1 MLTFIGA
8 AVVLA
13 LCVYILTLPSKELFA
28 KGGGFCLGIG
38 ILSALREVINFLAM
52 KLGVFPPAFILKCIK
67 LGKVAILPFICAIY
81 AIFLGGFLAKHMMDR
96 RKIASLLFISI
107 GFLIISIASLIDSF
121 TAPQLMLLISAVAIF
136 IGALKAK
143 KTDEKKEDDR

>member
-67 LGKVAILPFICAIY
+67 LGKVAILPFICAVY

-121 TAPQLMLLISAVAIF
+121 TAPQLMLLIAAAAIF
-136 IGALKAK
+136 IGTLKAR
-143 KTDEKKEDDR
+143 KTESKREEDR